1 MSKRALLGLFAASLV
16 SSLGLLA
23 CGDDDPAPAN
33 PAGGAS
39 GAGGSGSADLCAG
52 VTAPC
57 VAFPASTTE
66 AKIAEAI
73 VSAEP
78 NTTFVF
84 DTGTFAFTNTLNIAT
99 AGVTVRGQGMD
110 KTILDFKGQIAAA
123 KEKKKLLKTNG
134 SQSKTEARK
143 KLRKLRSLSL

>member
-110 KTILDFKGQIAAA
+110 KTIGNKTVTYDFERMMDGN
-123 KEKKKLLKTNG
+123 KKLLKCSEFGKAIVDNM
-134 SQSKTEARK
+134 
-143 KLRKLRSLSL
+143 